1 RHASLNDEFYKRQKA
16 FDKKISKFKN
26 AQFTIAEIATDIHLG
41 RTFIDGLICKHMTG
55 ENIITEVSM
64 AKQWIT
70 EMSKRI
76 SDKCVQLHDGYGS
89 MSDDKI
95 ARRHRDIPLS
105 TFFTGTDE
113 TIKTL
118 IAKNIGF

>member
-1 RHASLNDEFYKRQKA
+1 
-16 FDKKISKFKN
+16 
-26 AQFTIAEIATDIHLG
+26 
-41 RTFIDGLICKHMTG
+41 MTG

-76 SDKCVQLHDGYGS
+76 SDKCMQLHDRYGS
-89 MSDDKI
+89 MGDDKI
-95 ARRHRDIPLS
+95 ARRHRDISSP